1 MSSRT
6 NRKVLL
12 NFCAVL
18 AVVLITV
25 ATASSADV
33 KTTKLSGTVVSVE
46 GNNLIVKMSTGDVK
60 VFTPQPDRKFIID
73 GKELTL
79 AELQPGTKLNATIT
93 ESTSTVMNKTVEN
106 LQGTVLYAAGPN
118 VVLVLAS
125 GEARKY
131 FVGKDHPAQFKDSNG
146 KDITVFDLRKGM
158 EVTATKITEAPV
170 DVISTESVVT
180 GSAPQV
186 AQAPA
191 SKPAP
196 EPEPASAPAPAPAPA
211 AKAPVMPK
219 TGTSLPLIAQLG
231 FAFIVIAFAIRKFG
245 L

>member
-1 MSSRT
+1 ME
-6 NRKVLL
+6 
-12 NFCAVL
+12 
-18 AVVLITV
+18 LITV
-25 ATASSADV
+25 VIASSADV

-46 GNNLIVKMSTGDVK
+46 GNNLVVKMSTGDVK

-79 AELQPGTKLNATIT
+79 SELQPGTKLNATIT
-93 ESTSTVMNKTVEN
+93 QSTSTVMNKTVEN
-106 LQGTVLYAAGPN
+106 LKGTVLYAAGPN
-118 VVLVLAS
+118 VVLILAS

-131 FVGKDHPAQFKDSNG
+131 FVGKDHPAEFKDSNG

-158 EVTATKITEAPV
+158 VVTATKITEAPV

-186 AQAPA
+186 AQAPVA
-191 SKPAP
+191 KPAP
-196 EPEPASAPAPAPAPA
+196 EPEPAPAPAPA
-211 AKAPVMPK
+211 AAPAPAPKAPVMPK
-219 TGTSLPLIAQLG
+219 TGTSLLLIAQLG
-231 FAFIVIAFAIRKFG
+231 FLFIVIAFAIRKFC